1 MDIGELIHSPITL
14 AQRQLVTVT
23 AVAPTT
29 AFSHIAKCSI
39 VNHRAAALSR
49 LVLGD
54 HVEGLRSGLWRSH
67 GAVESWRIYIY
78 ISLYEYIYID

>member
-1 MDIGELIHSPITL
+1 MSSLHSPITL
-14 AQRQLVTVT
+14 AQRQLVAIT
-23 AVAPTT
+23 AVAPTA

-54 HVEGLRSGLWRSH
+54 HVEGLGSGLWRSH
-67 GAVESWRIYIY
+67 DGVESWYIY
-78 ISLYEYIYID
+78 ICVYVYID